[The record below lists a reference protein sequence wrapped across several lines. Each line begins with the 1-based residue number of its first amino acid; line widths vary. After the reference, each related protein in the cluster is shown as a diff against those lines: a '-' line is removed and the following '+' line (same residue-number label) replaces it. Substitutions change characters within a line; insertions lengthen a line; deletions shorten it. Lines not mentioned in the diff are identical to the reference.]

1 MTTFYLAT
9 KPAPAAVVKWSFNF
23 ANIYSSVTTATNAFL
38 HVQDFARNAT
48 IIDRNIGFGIYL
60 DAGGL
65 VITGTY
71 FGSLEIFNTQVNDIL
86 RASLNLNHQ
95 GLFAQSIAPD

>member
-9 KPAPAAVVKWSFNF
+9 KPAPAAVVQWSFNF